1 MFTFYQSIVFS
12 ALEDRVIKA
21 TKYCTETNIANGL
34 CALATCI
41 EMVFF
46 SALMWWAYNIREYK
60 KPGTPTTSI

>member
-12 ALEDRVIKA
+12 ALEGRVIKA
-21 TKYCTETNIANGL
+21 TKYWTETNIANGPNP
-34 CALATCI
+34 LAIYI

-60 KPGTPTTSI
+60 KSGTPTTSI